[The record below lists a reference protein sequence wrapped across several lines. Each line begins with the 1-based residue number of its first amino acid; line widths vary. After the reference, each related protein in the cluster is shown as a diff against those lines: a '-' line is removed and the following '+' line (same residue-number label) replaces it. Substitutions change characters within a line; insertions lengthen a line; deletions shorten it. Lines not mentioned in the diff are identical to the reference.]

1 MCFCCRVYY
10 SDHLIVIFFFSSRR
24 RHTRCALVTGVQT
37 CALPICCHFSA
48 DWAGM
53 QRANLYS
60 RLATRILLQVAHAEI
75 SHEDDI
81 LDLARSV
88 PWERWFGAEQT
99 LRVDTS
105 AIKSPVQSLQYC
117 NLRAKD
123 GICDRLRDRKT
134 HV

>member
-1 MCFCCRVYY
+1 
-10 SDHLIVIFFFSSRR
+10 
-24 RHTRCALVTGVQT
+24 
-37 CALPICCHFSA
+37 
-48 DWAGM
+48 M

-60 RLATRILLQVAHAEI
+60 RLATRILVQVAHAEI

-81 LDLARSV
+81 LDLARAT

-123 GICDRLRDRKT
+123 GICDRLREREASVPT
-134 HV
+134 STPCARMRACTCS